1 MINLKKYL
9 YLFIAL
15 CLPLGFVAC
24 SDSDEPLKPAVR
36 PGDGE
41 EVKGEKAYQDEE
53 AYANFFG
60 FNVMS
65 DYYLWNKEIKN
76 ALSEW
81 KIMEDPIEAVENYR
95 YKDTQGQDIDKWTM
109 MTDKYTEMV
118 GSTDGV
124 STGTFGCNYKFYLK
138 EEGSDA
144 VVAFVTFTYPDSP
157 AEKAG
162 LKRGDVVLS
171 LNGKPLD
178 RNNYTDLY
186 YSSSIKI
193 GVGHFNGDGT
203 YSSVEKNVA
212 MQSKAM
218 YEDPILKHDVF
229 NCGGKKVG
237 YLAYTSFTFESSLG
251 LYEVCKEFKKQ
262 GIEELILDL
271 RYNGGG
277 YVFTEEVLASM
288 LAPEAEVKAKSIFQ
302 TEIWNDDYMAY
313 YEQEGVDLNTY
324 FSTEFK
330 QKHNDK
336 LYDFNTSDANLGLT
350 KIYALVTESSAS
362 ASEAILVGLM
372 PYMDIE
378 IIGQPTHGKYCAGIM
393 VKGEE
398 WYQDLVDM
406 YKANKLNFARQYPE
420 FADWKKHIADWGIYV
435 MISMYTDKDGKNPCM
450 PNGLTP
456 HVTAKDMIEEPYPLG
471 DEREALLNLALQRAG
486 KTDLEPRPKS
496 RSAGVTLPS
505 DRMLPGKKSPL
516 DGKLIHTGIRLS
528 PLVQEMK

>member
-1 MINLKKYL
+1 MKTIRKYL
-9 YLFIAL
+9 WLLFAL
-15 CLPLGFVAC
+15 LLPLGFVAC
-24 SDSDEPLKPAVR
+24 SDSDEPLKPVVR
-36 PGDGE
+36 PSE
-41 EVKGEKAYQDEE
+41 EEDDEQAYQDEK
-53 AYANFFG
+53 AYANFFA
-60 FNVMS
+60 FNVMN
-65 DYYLWNKEIKN
+65 DYYLWKKEIKN
-76 ALSEW
+76 ALSAWQVLEN
-81 KIMEDPIEAVENYR
+81 PIEAIAKYR
-95 YKDTQGQDIDKWTM
+95 YKDAQGQDIDKWTL

-124 STGTFGCNYKFYLK
+124 STGTYGLGLDLYRKAA
-138 EEGSDA
+138 GSDA
-144 VVAFVTFTYPDSP
+144 VVAFVTYTYAGSP
-157 AEKAG
+157 AEEAG
-162 LKRGDVVLS
+162 LKRGDVILEVDGAEM
-171 LNGKPLD
+171 NV
-178 RNNYTDLY
+178 NNYSQALFE
-186 YSSSIKI
+186 SSSVEV
-193 GVGHFNGDGT
+193 GVGHYNSDGT
-203 YSSVEKNVA
+203 YSAVEKTVA
-212 MQSKAM
+212 MQAKVM
-218 YEDPILKHDVF
+218 NEDPIVKHDVF
-229 NCGGKKVG
+229 DCGGKKVG
-237 YLAYTSFTFESSLG
+237 YLAYTSFTFQSSEE
-251 LYEVCKEFKKQ
+251 LYELCKEFKKQ

-336 LYDFNTSDANLGLT
+336 LYDFDTSDANLGLS
-350 KIYALVTESSAS
+350 KIYALVTENSAS
-362 ASEAILVGLM
+362 ASEGLLVGLM

-378 IIGQPTHGKYCAGIM
+378 IIGQQTHGKYCAGIM
-393 VKGEE
+393 LKGAE
-398 WYQDLVDM
+398 WYQDVVDM
-406 YKANKLNFARQYPE
+406 YKANKQNFAKQYPE
-420 FADWKKHIADWGIYV
+420 FADWNKHIADWGIYV
-435 MISMYTDKDGKNPCM
+435 MISTYADKDGKNPCM

-471 DEREALLNLALQRAG
+471 DEREAMLNLALQRAG

-496 RSAGVTLPS
+496 RSVAVTLPS